1 MVRCIDCGTLVTE
14 SSSLESNRHVEAV
27 MQVEENAKV
36 KQEDF
41 GLRRSRCD
49 TRLPEMQPYGQF
61 QEETLQTPEALL

>member
-1 MVRCIDCGTLVTE
+1 M
-14 SSSLESNRHVEAV
+14 ESNRHVEAV